1 MGSMIHQRH
10 EVFGLRPQAQ
20 ELARAGRQD
29 ADEQLLEE
37 VEALARHD
45 PRAAIGKLVAR
56 MQDRSSPVSLHQAYR
71 RLLKSQGLRDGLITH
86 GQIWIAALLANGEQ
100 RRALGVLQ
108 ESVELDPN
116 FLPDA
121 PDNARLLIDLA
132 ARTGMNRLAVR
143 LCRSFITTWPS
154 HTLVPHHA
162 LCAAR
167 LLDEPLGQ
175 PTEALVL
182 LSRVAPR
189 WPDHPMQGDMQALM
203 QKLQTPKLP
212 S

>member
-1 MGSMIHQRH
+1 M
-10 EVFGLRPQAQ
+10 
-20 ELARAGRQD
+20 
-29 ADEQLLEE
+29 
-37 VEALARHD
+37 
-45 PRAAIGKLVAR
+45 
-56 MQDRSSPVSLHQAYR
+56 HQAYR
-71 RLLKSQGLRDGLITH
+71 RLLKSQGLSDGLITH
-86 GQIWIAALLANGEQ
+86 GQIWITALLANGEQ

-116 FLPDA
+116 FLPDD
-121 PDNARLLIDLA
+121 PDNASQLIDLA
-132 ARTGMNRLAVR
+132 ARTGMSRLAIR
-143 LCRSFITTWPS
+143 LCRSFIAIWPN
-154 HTLVPHHA
+154 HTLVPRHA
-162 LCAAR
+162 LCAAG

-203 QKLQTPKLP
+203 QKLQKPKLP